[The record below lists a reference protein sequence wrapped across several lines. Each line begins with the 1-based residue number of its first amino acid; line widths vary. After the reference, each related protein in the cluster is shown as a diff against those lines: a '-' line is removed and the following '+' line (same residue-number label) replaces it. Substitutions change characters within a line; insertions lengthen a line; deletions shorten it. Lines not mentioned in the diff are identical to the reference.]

1 MDLKEFAAQKADY
14 ISTMHKNNDLIRDYA
29 LKEQESIEEL
39 IKVNEKMELIEIFET
54 DKIVNAVKEDG
65 KQKYTND
72 TQRKSALF
80 VVLQDHAEYQDLK
93 NKKREL
99 GRNMGL
105 AKIEKEYTER
115 KLRIMEKIF

>member
-14 ISTMHKNNDLIRDYA
+14 ISTMHENNAKIRDYA

>member
-80 VVLQDHAEYQDLK
+80 VVLQDHAEYRDLK